1 MIGSICGLRSPVAVA
16 VSVLAC
22 LLAAVPAEARKLC
35 SISGCSDMAGTLQSE
50 IKRQL
55 NQQSFGYEHETVAA
69 ISEEILQVAG
79 LRPNFVLIRTSD
91 VPNAAAVIVDAD
103 DGSKVRVLAYNPGF
117 FDEFVQDRKWWIYGI
132 MAHEIGHH
140 VQGHTLLPGGSKP
153 PTELEADEYAGFIL
167 AGLGASRDKSLELWK
182 EFPPQGSS
190 THPGREDRLAAVG
203 TGWERW
209 TSRYGQR
216 ETPEAARETAEFL
229 FPDSDRRELAFAE
242 LAGLSPA
249 QLRIGRN
256 EIFARHGYAFDSPDL
271 QAHFGRFSWYRPRG
285 KSVALSSVEKANVEL
300 FQAAEGRGSV
310 RAAAEFIFPDSSR
323 RRLRRDEV
331 ARLPKGQ
338 LRIARNEI
346 FARHGY
352 IFNARELADYFG
364 RKSWYQPLSSSVR
377 LTPLENANVQLIRSF
392 E

>member
-1 MIGSICGLRSPVAVA
+1 MIAALWSSRIVPLAVLSLAVVAVA
-16 VSVLAC
+16 V
-22 LLAAVPAEARKLC
+22 PASARKLC
-35 SISGCSDMAGTLQSE
+35 SISGCSDMAGTLQTD

-79 LRPNFVLIRTSD
+79 LRPNFVLIRTAD

-103 DGSKVRVLAYNPGF
+103 DGSKVRVLAYNPAF
-117 FDEFVQDRKWWIYGI
+117 FEEFVQDRTEIYGI

-140 VQGHTLLPGGSKP
+140 VQGHTLLPGGSQP

-167 AGLGASRDKSLELWK
+167 AGLGTSRDKSLQLWRK
-182 EFPPQGSS
+182 FPGQGSA
-190 THPGREDRLAAVG
+190 THPGRDDRLAAVG
-203 TGWERW
+203 QGWDNW

-216 ETPEAARETAEFL
+216 ETPEAARQTAEFL
-229 FPDSDRRELAFAE
+229 FPDSDRRELQFAE
-242 LAGLSPA
+242 LAGLDAA

-285 KSVALSSVEKANVEL
+285 KSVALSAVEKANVEL

-323 RRLRRDEV
+323 RRLGRNEV

-352 IFNARELADYFG
+352 IFNSRELADYFG
-364 RKSWYQPLSSSVR
+364 AKSWYQPRSASVR